1 MSDLN
6 PNGGAYHEPS
16 RRHYEAEVAT
26 WCDRMGYHKATPTTI
41 PVHRGLRQDYMHL
54 AEMVIRSVPPGRER
68 SLALT
73 ALQESLMW
81 ANAGVA
87 INLAPLALD
96 D

>member
-1 MSDLN
+1 MSD
-6 PNGGAYHEPS
+6 PNYNHGAYFES
-16 RRHYEAEVAT
+16 SKEAFQAEVDT
-26 WCDRMGYHKATPTTI
+26 WADRMGYHKANDTTV
-41 PVHRGLRQDYMHL
+41 PLHQGLRQDFIHV

-96 D
+96 G

>member
-1 MSDLN
+1 MSTEDRSEI
-6 PNGGAYHEPS
+6 GYYSGSREAYD
-16 RRHYEAEVAT
+16 AEVEEWAN
-26 WCDRMGYHKATPTTI
+26 RMGYHKATPDTVPI
-41 PVHRGLRQDYMHL
+41 HRELREDFIHA
-54 AEMVIRSVPPGRER
+54 AEMVIRKVPPGRER

-73 ALQESLMW
+73 HLQESLMW